1 MEVIKTLLMLAL
13 TIAVFYGLGHS
24 IKTRQKNELETSNE
38 YLYIDGKR
46 MCRGILHF
54 SGRLYSFECVNGTTY
69 RGLQNFVVR

>member
-1 MEVIKTLLMLAL
+1 MEVIKTLVMLTL
-13 TIAVFYGLGHS
+13 TIAVIYRLVHS
-24 IKTRQKNELETSNE
+24 IKTRQNNELETSNE

-54 SGRLYSFECVNGTTY
+54 KGRLYSFDCADGTTY